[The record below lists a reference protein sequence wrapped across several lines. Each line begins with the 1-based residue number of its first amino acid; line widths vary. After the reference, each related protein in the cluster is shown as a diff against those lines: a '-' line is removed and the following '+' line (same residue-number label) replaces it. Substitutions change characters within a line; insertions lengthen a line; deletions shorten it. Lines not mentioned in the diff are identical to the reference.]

1 MDRLT
6 AMRSFVEVAH
16 CASFTKAAERL
27 DLSRLQVSRHVN
39 EIEAWLEQRL
49 LHRTTRK
56 VSLTTAGEAALL
68 RCEMILHET
77 LALEVAAKHHTPSL
91 SGTIRIAAPIG
102 LTQNMLIDAVEK
114 FTGAHAGVNVQLF
127 ASDQFAELVDERI
140 DIALRYTEQ
149 PADNLIARRLMN
161 IDSVICASAA
171 YLEQFGEPK
180 KIEALKEH
188 NCFLHLEKTSWEFI
202 RDNRRS
208 AITVSGSIKANDLG
222 VLVKAAQ
229 HGKGIVL
236 LPCDLANPLISD
248 GSLQMILSEYEI
260 PRSTLWAVYL
270 SRSYQLPVVRQFID
284 FLAEHWS
291 KDIKT
296 LK

>member
-16 CASFTKAAERL
+16 CKSFTKASERL
-27 DLSRLQVSRHVN
+27 NLSRLQVSRHVN
-39 EIEAWLEQRL
+39 EVEAWLEQRL

-56 VSLTTAGEAALL
+56 VSLTTAGEAALIQ
-68 RCEMILHET
+68 CEKILHET
-77 LALEVAAKHHTPSL
+77 LALEVASKHHTPSL

-102 LTQNMLIDAVEK
+102 LTQNMLIEAVEA
-114 FTGAHAGVNVQLF
+114 FTDRHAGVNVQLF
-127 ASDQFAELVDERI
+127 ASDHFAQLVDERI

-161 IDSVICASAA
+161 IDSVICASTE
-171 YLEQFGEPK
+171 YLNQFGEPK
-180 KIEALKEH
+180 EISELEKH
-188 NCFLHLEKTSWEFI
+188 NCFLHLEKTHWEFI
-202 RDNRRS
+202 EGNSRRTV
-208 AITVSGSIKANDLG
+208 AVSGSIKANDLG

-236 LPCDLANPLISD
+236 LPCDLANPLISQ
-248 GSLQMILSEYEI
+248 GSLTTILNNCEI
-260 PRSTLWAVYL
+260 PSSTLWAVYL

-284 FLAEHWS
+284 FLAERWS
-291 KDIKT
+291 KDINS
-296 LK
+296 LN

>member
-39 EIEAWLEQRL
+39 DVEAWLEQRL

-56 VSLTTAGEAALL
+56 VSLTTAGEAALI
-68 RCEMILHET
+68 RCEKILHET
-77 LALEVAAKHHTPSL
+77 LALEVASKHHTPIL

-102 LTQNMLIDAVEK
+102 LAQNMLIDAVED
-114 FTGAHAGVNVQLF
+114 FTELHAGVSIQFF
-127 ASDQFAELVDERI
+127 ASDHFAQLVDERI

-161 IDSVICASAA
+161 IDSVICASAD
-171 YLEQFGEPK
+171 YLNQFGEPK
-180 KIEALKEH
+180 VIEDLKNH
-188 NCFLHLEKTSWEFI
+188 NCFLHLEKTNWQFI
-202 RDNRRS
+202 KDNYRTT
-208 AITVSGSIKANDLG
+208 IEVSGSIMANDLC

-236 LPCDLANPLISD
+236 LPCDLANPLISN
-248 GSLQMILSEYEI
+248 GSLQAILNDYQVPS
-260 PRSTLWAVYL
+260 STLWAVYL

-284 FLAEHWS
+284 FLAERWS
-291 KDIKT
+291 TDINS
-296 LK
+296 L